1 MEKMFHSASI
11 CLKLFIPALELL
23 HLVSI
28 HVSSGSES
36 WLAQGV
42 ANTNNKPGGW
52 EVLPTAL
59 NSLIVVSVSPCHKMK
74 KKILTGGVILH
85 FHPVWDLMLLFKHIF
100 SQRLITQS

>member
-42 ANTNNKPGGW
+42 ANTNNKLGGW

-59 NSLIVVSVSPCHKMK
+59 NSLIVVSVSPCHKMEK
-74 KKILTGGVILH
+74 KNSNRRRYSAFPSCLGLDVI
-85 FHPVWDLMLLFKHIF
+85 I
-100 SQRLITQS
+100 QTYI